1 MTTGLCAQHP
11 GPSLTQASR
20 QGAVPQAGG
29 RAAEGGRAQQVE
41 AFLAAVH
48 DARAVHEALA
58 GARLPVADGVV
69 HEARVRAV
77 DHWKRQRGT
86 RVRDAPRRRAGG
98 RRRTPPSRSEAR
110 RGRRPAGPPSSAPAE
125 PAAARGHALQPG
137 QADAAAAHAAREA
150 DAAAAAVRARPALHA
165 RAISRAEARGG
176 VAPGDTRGP
185 FGMCAG
191 ERGRQRREGRPAS
204 RGATCAPG
212 WRDLPCP
219 CPVPAE
225 RLWHE
230 RRGGEDAVQDTVQDT
245 ARPVPLPHTA
255 WCGSSSGVPEP
266 KPPSLSGLLW
276 GQETPRVHGATFCAP
291 ETTLS

>member
-1 MTTGLCAQHP
+1 MLGGGRTRGEVSRVRDRGSRLPSSREQASVPRLFSQTGLSSVCDFWPVAKDIVLISAIRDGARGVGISTTGLCAQHP

-98 RRRTPPSRSEAR
+98 RRRTPPPRSEAR

-150 DAAAAAVRARPALHA
+150 DPAAAAVSARPALHA

-176 VAPGDTRGP
+176 VAPGDTRP
-185 FGMCAG
+185 LLHVC
-191 ERGRQRREGRPAS
+191 RRTGSAATGRPTGLGRSRVCPRLAGPAVSVPSAS
-204 RGATCAPG
+204 RAP
-212 WRDLPCP
+212 
-219 CPVPAE
+219 A
-225 RLWHE
+225 
-230 RRGGEDAVQDTVQDT
+230 A
-245 ARPVPLPHTA
+245 
-255 WCGSSSGVPEP
+255 
-266 KPPSLSGLLW
+266 
-276 GQETPRVHGATFCAP
+276 
-291 ETTLS
+291 